1 MIEIP
6 LLHAIAALLL
16 IGVRLSG
23 VMLFAPFLGSSV
35 IPGQVKAIFVLAVS
49 LLLFPGLEPRIGR
62 EVFANWPILLLVE
75 FAVGV
80 GMGLATNF
88 VFEAV
93 QLAGQVVGIQVG
105 YSLAQI
111 LDPQTQ
117 ADSTVMPAFYQSIAM
132 LLFLQMDAHYWL
144 LRAIVN
150 SYRYL
155 PPGGAHLTAPFTM
168 YSIDLV
174 GKVFALGVQIAAPVL
189 CATMAT
195 DLVLGLMGKAS
206 PQMPLM
212 MLGPAIKSILGLVIL
227 MATLRYWPNLF
238 RSLFIDAMARG
249 ERILHLA

>member
-1 MIEIP
+1 MIEMP
-6 LLHAIAALLL
+6 LLHAIAVLLL

-23 VMLFAPFLGSSV
+23 VMLFAPFLGSNV

-49 LLLFPGLEPRIGR
+49 LLLFPGLEPQIGPD
-62 EVFANWPILLLVE
+62 VLANWPILMLVE

-80 GMGLATNF
+80 GMGLATNL
-88 VFEAV
+88 VFEAA
-93 QLAGQVVGIQVG
+93 QLAGQVIGVQVG

-117 ADSTVMPAFYQSIAM
+117 VDSTVIPAFYQSIVM

-150 SYRYL
+150 SYRYV
-155 PPGGAHLTAPFTM
+155 PPGGVHLTASFTM
-168 YSIDLV
+168 YSMSLV
-174 GKVFALGVQIAAPVL
+174 GKIFALGVQIAAPIL
-189 CATMAT
+189 CATLAT

-212 MLGPAIKSILGLVIL
+212 MLGPAIKSILGLAIL

-238 RSLFIDAMARG
+238 RNLFLNAMASG
-249 ERILHLA
+249 ERIFHLA

>member
-35 IPGQVKAIFVLAVS
+35 IPAQVKAIFVLAVS
-49 LLLFPGLEPRIGR
+49 LLLFPGLEPQIRPD
-62 EVFANWPILLLVE
+62 VLANWPILLLVE

-80 GMGLATNF
+80 GMGLATNL
-88 VFEAV
+88 VCEAV
-93 QLAGQVVGIQVG
+93 QLAGQVIGIQVG

-117 ADSTVMPAFYQSIAM
+117 VDSTVIPAFYQSIVM

-150 SYRYL
+150 SYRYV
-155 PPGGAHLTAPFTM
+155 PPEGVHLTAPLTM
-168 YSIDLV
+168 YSVSLV
-174 GKVFALGVQIAAPVL
+174 GKIFALGVQIAGPVL
-189 CATMAT
+189 CATLAT

-212 MLGPAIKSILGLVIL
+212 MMGPAIKSILGLAIL

-238 RSLFIDAMARG
+238 RSLFLNAMASG
-249 ERILHLA
+249 ERIFHLA